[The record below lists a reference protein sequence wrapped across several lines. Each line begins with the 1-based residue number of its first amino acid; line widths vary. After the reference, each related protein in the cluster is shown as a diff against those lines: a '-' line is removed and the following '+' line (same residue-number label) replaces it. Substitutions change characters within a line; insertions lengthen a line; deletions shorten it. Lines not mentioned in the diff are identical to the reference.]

1 MARHLGYNQS
11 TIARWGQI
19 AARRGYDAIPTRS
32 SRPKTSPRALFR
44 EIVRTIVKKR
54 TEINRSGQV
63 VHQLLLRDGV
73 KVSLSSVQR
82 TLERSF
88 LLKKRSPWKRPHDA
102 APRPEASFPGAL
114 IQVDTIHIL
123 APDGSRIYLYTL
135 IDLYA
140 RWAYAEV
147 MEKIGAEASVVFLK
161 HAAQKKRPFRSSW
174 YRVATDRSSP
184 SASRID
190 SLPWGSPIDTLE
202 CGSLMT
208 MRMLSDLI
216 AQFRKSAWIT
226 LPVT

>member
-1 MARHLGYNQS
+1 MPKRRGDAVVLLAKGWSTRDVARHLGYNQS

-161 HAAQKKRPFRSSW
+161 HAAQKNDLSVRHGTELQRTGVHHPLHASTPCHGDRPSTLSSAE
-174 YRVATDRSSP
+174 V
-184 SASRID
+184 
-190 SLPWGSPIDTLE
+190 
-202 CGSLMT
+202 
-208 MRMLSDLI
+208 
-216 AQFRKSAWIT
+216 
-226 LPVT
+226 